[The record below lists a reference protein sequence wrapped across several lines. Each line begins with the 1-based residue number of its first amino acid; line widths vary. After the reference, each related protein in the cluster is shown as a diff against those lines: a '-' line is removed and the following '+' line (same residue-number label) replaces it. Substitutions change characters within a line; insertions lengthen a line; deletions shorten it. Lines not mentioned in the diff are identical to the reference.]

1 MKKKR
6 INRSIA
12 VLIAANLIARCWLP
26 TPCEAQD
33 IQTGPQHFAYS
44 ATLDTVRAAGF
55 YRITLM
61 PDLVAKCKQDL
72 SDLRIGN
79 QDGKFEPYVL
89 KSDLPVFSSGN
100 FTEFAILSN
109 ERLKDSSTEA
119 VIGNGSPGAVSTLLL
134 IMKNSSVHR
143 TAVLSGSDDRQKWFV
158 IREHIVLEEAGSD
171 TADHYVQAISFPST
185 NYRFFKLILDDKG
198 LLPLNILKAGINT
211 RNTTNGRYI
220 GVPYPAIIQKDS
232 SDRHSYITVQYRDNY
247 RIDKLELILQ
257 GPVLFKRRAW
267 VHDGAMMGEATHG
280 TGGEERQLAETDL
293 SPGNTSFLVSSAK
306 TNRLI
311 IDIANGDDKPLI
323 IQAVKTGELNRYVL
337 TYLQPGN
344 GYSLLAGN
352 PGATAPEYDL
362 KYFTDSLS
370 RDPEELAAG
379 PLSPVRPGQE
389 PVTRVAPDHSGL
401 ILWSVLI
408 LVLLSLAFLSFKM
421 ANAIRKKT

>member
-6 INRSIA
+6 MNRSIL
-12 VLIAANLIARCWLP
+12 VLIAVSLTTSCWP

-33 IQTGPQHFAYS
+33 MQARPLHFAYS
-44 ATLDTVRAAGF
+44 ATLDTVRQAGF

-79 QDGKFEPYVL
+79 QYGKFEPYVL

-109 ERLKDSSTEA
+109 ERLKDSSTEV

-143 TAVLSGSDDRQKWFV
+143 TAILSGSDDRQKWFV

-171 TADHYVQAISFPST
+171 TADHYVQAISFPPT
-185 NYRFFKLILDDKG
+185 TYRFFKLILDDKG

-211 RNTTNGRYI
+211 RNTTNGRYL

-232 SDRHSYITVQYRDNY
+232 SDRHSYITVQYRDSY

-267 VHDGAMMGEATHG
+267 VHDGAMVGEATHAI
-280 TGGEERQLAETDL
+280 GGEARQLAETELQSGKYDF
-293 SPGNTSFLVSSAK
+293 PG
-306 TNRLI
+306 
-311 IDIANGDDKPLI
+311 
-323 IQAVKTGELNRYVL
+323 
-337 TYLQPGN
+337 
-344 GYSLLAGN
+344 
-352 PGATAPEYDL
+352 
-362 KYFTDSLS
+362 
-370 RDPEELAAG
+370 
-379 PLSPVRPGQE
+379 
-389 PVTRVAPDHSGL
+389 
-401 ILWSVLI
+401 
-408 LVLLSLAFLSFKM
+408 
-421 ANAIRKKT
+421 